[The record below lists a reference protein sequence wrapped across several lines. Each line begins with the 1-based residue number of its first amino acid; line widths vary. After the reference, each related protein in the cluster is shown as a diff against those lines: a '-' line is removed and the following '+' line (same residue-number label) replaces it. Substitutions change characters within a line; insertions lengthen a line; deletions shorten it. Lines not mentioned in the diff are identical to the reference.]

1 MLQNT
6 NTEVVQVWRAWYF
19 CRVKSIKVEKEGGK
33 ETSIVHGHTQ
43 DSEQEKEQR

>member
-33 ETSIVHGHTQ
+33 ETSIVHTQ
-43 DSEQEKEQR
+43 DSEKEQR